1 MVGPPLVAVAQVV
14 VLWRTHHLGQALACP
29 TYISM
34 LRFCTMLRRL
44 CNCNKRRFYF
54 PMVGVRGFEP
64 PTPASRRQCSTK
76 LSYTPIG
83 SITIAHNEMLYD
95 ANPHVISLAIVAFH
109 GNGGDVFITPSNT
122 VACACLAMLLR
133 SFPRGVMGGPKQM
146 KASVDFCFNS

>member
-1 MVGPPLVAVAQVV
+1 
-14 VLWRTHHLGQALACP
+14 
-29 TYISM
+29 
-34 LRFCTMLRRL
+34 MLRRL

-95 ANPHVISLAIVAFH
+95 VNPRVILLAIIGFMVA
-109 GNGGDVFITPSNT
+109 
-122 VACACLAMLLR
+122 LAMFLSRRLILWR
-133 SFPRGVMGGPKQM
+133 VLVWQGYCGLSLV
-146 KASVDFCFNS
+146 A